1 MPLTSGARLGSYTIA
16 GKLGAGG
23 MGEVYRATDTRLGRE
38 VAIKVLPAEVTGD
51 PDRLGRFQREAQV
64 LASLNHPGIAAI
76 YGLDE
81 AEGKP
86 FLVMELV
93 DGEDLAERLKRGP
106 IPPDEALDLARQM
119 AAALEAAHEKG
130 IVHRDLKPANLK
142 VTEDGKLKILDFGLA
157 KAYGLDGTGKGGPD
171 LANSPTMTELGTVAG
186 MILGTAAYM
195 SPEQARGKPV
205 DKRADIWAFGVV
217 LHEMLTGRQLFAG
230 ETVSDTLAAVLTREP
245 DLQALPPGVAPQVRA
260 LLARCLR
267 KDPRE
272 RLRDIGDARL
282 ELQEPALAEPAVL
295 PPVQARRTPAWV
307 PVLAL
312 AAVLAALAGGVL
324 YGRRSAVAAVP
335 LYRQLT
341 FGRGYVYS
349 ARFAPDGQTVV
360 YGGAFEE
367 RPVQLY
373 TTRTDG
379 HDSRPMDLP
388 SADVAGIAK
397 DGRMALLLGRH
408 YAGTWASRVG
418 TLAQVSLS
426 GGAPREILEQVLDA
440 DISPDG
446 ERFAVVL
453 DDKGQRVLQYPIGK
467 ELFRTEGWIGEPRI
481 SPDGE
486 SVAFVHH
493 RLYGDDLGEPA
504 LVREGEKMVPLGPEA
519 QYAHG
524 ICWSADGR
532 DVWFSMGEV
541 VRGGEVWA
549 VAASGGKPRLV
560 LRTPTTLR
568 LLDIAAD
575 GRLLLASD
583 ETRASVAG
591 MLSGDTSERLYSWWD
606 QDTVEGI
613 SDDGTTYAGDNPS
626 TQVNGEYAVFFRRGT
641 EPPVQV
647 AMGTAAGLT
656 PDGKLVAV
664 ADVSKEQTRIVLQP
678 VGAGQPREISLGSI
692 HMEGGGAVSFSSDG
706 RRMAFPGRGPGGD
719 PMAYVQDLA
728 GGPPRPVG
736 PAGAVIPR
744 ISPDGSKV
752 AVTILGGGSYVVSA
766 AGGDAQPIP
775 GLPKDHLI
783 RAWTSDGTAV
793 LSWDLTLPPR
803 VFRTPIAGG
812 SPQLVREIA
821 LPDPA
826 GVIYGR
832 LVLSP
837 DARYHLLRYRRVLS
851 SVSVVTG
858 AAR

>member
-1 MPLTSGARLGSYTIA
+1 MPLTSGARIGSYTIA

-23 MGEVYRATDTRLGRE
+23 MGEVYRATDTRLHRQ
-38 VAIKVLPAEVTGD
+38 VAIKVLPPEVAQD
-51 PDRLGRFQREAQV
+51 PDRLSRFQREAQV
-64 LASLNHPGIAAI
+64 LASLNHSGIAAI

-93 DGEDLAERLKRGP
+93 EGEELRERLERGP
-106 IPPDEALDLARQM
+106 IPMDETLDLARQM
-119 AAALEAAHEKG
+119 ADALEAAHEKG

-142 VTEDGKLKILDFGLA
+142 ITEDGKLKILDFGLA
-157 KAYGLDGTGKGGPD
+157 RAFGRDGPGKSGPD
-171 LANSPTMTELGTVAG
+171 LANSPTMTEAGTVAG

-195 SPEQARGKPV
+195 SPEQARGKTV

-217 LHEMLTGRQLFAG
+217 LHEMLTGKQLFAG

-245 DLQALPPGVAPQVRA
+245 DLQALPPVVPQRVRA

-282 ELQEPALAEPAVL
+282 ELAEPAMAEAA
-295 PPVQARRTPAWV
+295 PQTPAAPRRMPAWM
-307 PVLAL
+307 PILAA

-324 YGRRSAVAAVP
+324 YGRRSAPATELP
-335 LYRQLT
+335 LYRLLT

-349 ARFAPDGQTVV
+349 ARFAPDGQTIV
-360 YGGAFEE
+360 YGAAFEE
-367 RPVQLY
+367 HPVQLY
-373 TTRTDG
+373 TTRADG
-379 HDSRPMDLP
+379 HDSRPIDLP
-388 SADVAGIAK
+388 SADVVGIAK
-397 DGRMALLLGRH
+397 DGRMALILGRH
-408 YAGTWASRVG
+408 YAGSWSSRAG

-426 GGAPREILEQVLDA
+426 GGAPREILEQVMAA

-446 ERFAVVL
+446 ERFAVAI
-453 DDKGQRVLQYPIGK
+453 DDRGQRVLQYPIGK
-467 ELFRTEGWIGEPRI
+467 ELFRTDGWIGELRI
-481 SPDGE
+481 SPDGR

-504 LVREGEKMVPLGPEA
+504 VVREGEKMTALGPEA

-524 ICWSADGR
+524 LCWSPDGR

-541 VRGGEVWA
+541 VRGGEVWS
-549 VAASGGKPRLV
+549 VPASGGTPRLV
-560 LRTPTTLR
+560 LRSPATVR
-568 LLDIAAD
+568 VLDVAAD

-591 MLSGDTSERLYSWWD
+591 MLAGDSSERPYTWWD
-606 QDTVEGI
+606 QDVVEGI
-613 SDDGTTYAGDNPS
+613 SDDGTVYAGDNPS
-626 TQVNGEYAVFFRRGT
+626 TQVNGEYAVFARRGS

-664 ADVSKEQTRIVLQP
+664 TDVSKEQTRIVLQP
-678 VGAGQPREISLGSI
+678 VGAGQPKEIALGAVRL
-692 HMEGGGAVSFSSDG
+692 ERWVSFSRDG
-706 RRMAFPGRGPGGD
+706 RRMAFAGRSPGGD
-719 PMAYVQDLA
+719 ARAYVLDLA

-736 PAGAVIPR
+736 PANAGVVR

-752 AVTILGGGSYVVSA
+752 AVTMVGGGAYVVSA
-766 AGGDAQPIP
+766 EGGDPQPIS
-775 GLPKDHLI
+775 GLPQEQVI
-783 RAWTSDGTAV
+783 GAWSSDGTAV

-812 SPQLVREIA
+812 APQLVREIA

-851 SVSVVTG
+851 SVTVVTWK
-858 AAR
+858 